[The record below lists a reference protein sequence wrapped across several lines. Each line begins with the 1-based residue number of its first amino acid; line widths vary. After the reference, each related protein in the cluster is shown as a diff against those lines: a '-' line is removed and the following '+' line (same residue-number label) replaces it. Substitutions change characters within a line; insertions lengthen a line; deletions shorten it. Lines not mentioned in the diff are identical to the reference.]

1 MFLCNVL
8 KPVFL
13 TCIFTYCFSA
23 RTCFKLF
30 VHLSSIVKK
39 HIYCVQ
45 IVHLRK
51 EGAASI
57 KDGGQH
63 QTFSQYETVAFDRF
77 CSSSVSDVIS
87 SEACEV
93 VENME
98 ILSNTVFCC
107 FCALVS
113 FMQIS
118 LYTKSFNLQL
128 KLCSPY

>member
-51 EGAASI
+51 EGAANKLSGPRVSKMEDSI
-57 KDGGQH
+57 RHFLSMKQLLLTDFAAH
-63 QTFSQYETVAFDRF
+63 PYLMLFLRKHAKWLRIWKSYLTL
-77 CSSSVSDVIS
+77 SSVVSVRWYLS
-87 SEACEV
+87 CRSVC
-93 VENME
+93 
-98 ILSNTVFCC
+98 IL
-107 FCALVS
+107 
-113 FMQIS
+113 
-118 LYTKSFNLQL
+118 NLQI
-128 KLCSPY
+128 CN